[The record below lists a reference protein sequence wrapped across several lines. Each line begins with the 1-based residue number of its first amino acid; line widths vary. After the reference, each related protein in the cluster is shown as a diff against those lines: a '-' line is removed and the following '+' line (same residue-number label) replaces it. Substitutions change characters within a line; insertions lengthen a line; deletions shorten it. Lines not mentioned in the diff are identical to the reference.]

1 MIETNG
7 HIMTYANTPAFP
19 PLNKEKRVK
28 AKAYMKVRKPE
39 L

>member
-7 HIMTYANTPAFP
+7 HIMAFANTPAFP

-28 AKAYMKVRKPE
+28 AKAYVKVRKTE